1 MSEVPQSSYYFKYL
15 EAQTVITEDIKITD
29 PNFDNITVN
38 NDAVFRQGIRVD
50 TNLGDTESN
59 VSTFTVSANLNKVGI
74 GTETPNS
81 TLHILNNTDTYQL
94 KIANNNS
101 TRNSFGVYTSFFTAK
116 KYIKTKI

>member
-81 TLHILNNTDTYQL
+81 TLHIF
-94 KIANNNS
+94 K
-101 TRNSFGVYTSFFTAK
+101 
-116 KYIKTKI
+116 